1 MRVLTLLIGALLLT
15 GCGAAM
21 AEEQPAA
28 VERDTARI
36 TVSWGDEPVVGAVNF
51 RDDTGVLGETILTVD
66 ALYEP
71 LPQQLVDSRASRR
84 WLKSPREWD
93 PLMLAPLA
101 NGPRDLL
108 AFLEAA
114 ERGEA
119 TTEGEER
126 GEPVTYYTATVRIDR
141 FMASLPPER
150 RSELVEIQSEW
161 DGMAFQLAVDSAGR
175 FRRAEFAFAE
185 YETLT
190 IELFDY
196 GLTVDARAPDPST
209 VLTWD
214 EYEKLLRVECERAKR
229 QGRENEVP
237 HCARCGAGEGEV

>member
-1 MRVLTLLIGALLLT
+1 MRHIPLLISALLLA

-28 VERDTARI
+28 VEKDTARI
-36 TVSWGDEPVVGAVNF
+36 SISWGDEPRVGAVDF
-51 RDDTGVLGETILTVD
+51 RDDTGVIGETILTVD
-66 ALYEP
+66 AVYEP
-71 LPQQLVDSRASRR
+71 LPQRPEDSRGMR

-101 NGPRDLL
+101 NGPRDVL
-108 AFLEAA
+108 AFLESA

-119 TTEGEER
+119 TTEGVER
-126 GEPVTYYTATVRIDR
+126 GEPVTYYTATVRIDE
-141 FMASLPPER
+141 FMASLSPER
-150 RSELVEIQSEW
+150 RAELAEIQSEW
-161 DGMAFQLAVDSAGR
+161 DGMEFQLAVDSAGR

-185 YETLT
+185 QETLT

-196 GLTVDARAPDPST
+196 GVAVDARAPDPRT

-214 EYEKLLRVECERAKR
+214 EYEKLLRAECERAKK

-237 HCARCGAGEGEV
+237 HCASCGAAEEEA